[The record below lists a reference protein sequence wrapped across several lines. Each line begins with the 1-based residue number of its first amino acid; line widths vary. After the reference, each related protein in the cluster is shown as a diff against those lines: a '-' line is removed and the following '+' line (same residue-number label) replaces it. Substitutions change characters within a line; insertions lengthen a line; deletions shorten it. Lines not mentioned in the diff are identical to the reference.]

1 MHSGVASR
9 ISGRIRHWIG
19 APLGRWLDRRQPS
32 PPPPGVGTAAWAAGP
47 TSTHPCAHAANR
59 APARPGRLPARARG
73 LLATALLAL
82 LLPIPTVQ
90 AAPAGVRTLLV
101 FGDSLSAGYGI
112 RQDAAWPSLLAE
124 RLKTKAPAYT
134 VLNASISGETTAGG
148 VSRLPPLLEK
158 HKPAVVVIE
167 LGANDGLRGLP
178 VGEMKKNLVTMTRAA
193 KAAGAKVLLVRI
205 ELPPNYG
212 AYARTVGDAFN
223 EVAKAEKLPVPPFL
237 LDQVASDRRLFQAD
251 GLHPVAEAQG
261 RLLDNV
267 WPALAPLLK

>member
-1 MHSGVASR
+1 MNGGADRPSAR
-9 ISGRIRHWIG
+9 SGRNPGIIARIG
-19 APLGRWLDRRQPS
+19 RRLAGEAERPGPGHSARRAALRLILLAALPLIGIALP
-32 PPPPGVGTAAWAAGP
+32 
-47 TSTHPCAHAANR
+47 
-59 APARPGRLPARARG
+59 APA
-73 LLATALLAL
+73 LATG
-82 LLPIPTVQ
+82 
-90 AAPAGVRTLLV
+90 AAPRTVLV

-112 RQDAAWPSLLAE
+112 RQDAAWPSLLAK
-124 RLKTKAPAYT
+124 RLKTKAPGYT

-148 VSRLPPLLEK
+148 VSRLPPLLAK

-212 AYARTVGDAFN
+212 AYARTVGAAFD
-223 EVAKAEKLPVPPFL
+223 EVAKVEKLPTPPFL
-237 LDQVASDRRLFQAD
+237 LDKMASDRHLFQAD

-267 WPALAPLLK
+267 WPALEPLLK